1 MLLYLRMDLQTWWE
15 KGSKPNQYGRVRQ
28 PEVLITLNHFK
39 TGDGIHWKPVSW
51 KPVDIQG
58 GCHRKK
64 LIILFTWVY
73 EQNNLWTA
81 MVTGIRVAWKRKW
94 ESLLSINQS
103 YMLYENYYRTVT
115 GKKINITI
123 IKIQTRLTFESSKSI
138 LTEMSSSLRLIYLAS
153 QKRNLMEDHL
163 QTSNRKEKL
172 ER

>member
-1 MLLYLRMDLQTWWE
+1 MDLQTWWE

-64 LIILFTWVY
+64 LTILFTWVY

-94 ESLLSINQS
+94 ESPLSINQS

-115 GKKINITI
+115 GKKNKHHYYKNSNQTHLWIKQEHIDRDELITAPHI
-123 IKIQTRLTFESSKSI
+123 PRLPKTQPNGRPSTDFKSERK
-138 LTEMSSSLRLIYLAS
+138 TWELAIT
-153 QKRNLMEDHL
+153 Q
-163 QTSNRKEKL
+163 
-172 ER
+172 